1 MSRKAVV
8 VVRPGVTELKDI
20 PYPSLPSSHHLI
32 VQVKAIAVN
41 PSDWKHVDLEGDHD
55 CTGCVVGADYAGV
68 VVEVG
73 SDVKSF
79 QKGDRI
85 GGAVNGS

>member
-8 VVRPGVTELKDI
+8 VVRPGVVDIQDI
-20 PYPSLPSSHHLI
+20 PYASLPSPNHLI

-73 SDVKSF
+73 NDVKSF
-79 QKGDRI
+79 QVGDRI
-85 GGAVNGS
+85 AGAVNGS